1 MPGPAGAA
9 KPGLMEWLRLSPWW
23 QKLLVLLPLVLIPLG
38 GLLGALAGAG
48 AAAANQAVLRSRL
61 STGAKVAICIAIF
74 LAAALLWIVA
84 AALLYIA
91 LHPQG

>member
-1 MPGPAGAA
+1 MPGPSGAA
-9 KPGLMEWLRLSPWW
+9 KPGLMEWLRVSPWW

-48 AAAANQAVLRSRL
+48 AAAANQAVLRSSL
-61 STGAKVAICIAIF
+61 PTGAKVVICIAIF
-74 LAAALLWIVA
+74 LAAAITWIVA

-91 LHPQG
+91 LHPNG